1 MRIIIPEK
9 TRTGVIL
16 SGRKG
21 ISPRYHFRFHNLVL
35 LLITAIALQGCFSR
49 SVHQQPGTS
58 VDTSGGGYYGG
69 DRPPASVPEN
79 LDDIPDAV
87 VRAEPRSRTGNN
99 PYEALGKKY
108 YPMQEAAGFTQ
119 VGIASWYGKKFHGHL
134 TSNGEIYDMY
144 KMTAAHKTLPL
155 GVYVRVTHLQNGRSI
170 VVRVNDRGP
179 FKKERLI
186 DLSYAAAVKLDFVKQ
201 GTTRVKVEAIVP
213 EGSHSEVQNVIYIPD
228 NKQMFVQVGA
238 YRDAG
243 KARKLAAAMSPHL
256 PWKVM
261 ILKVRVNRKLLHR
274 VRVGPIK
281 STDAANRLIKAL
293 TMPELGQPKVV
304 FE

>member
-1 MRIIIPEK
+1 MLESSCD
-9 TRTGVIL
+9 G
-16 SGRKG
+16 
-21 ISPRYHFRFHNLVL
+21 
-35 LLITAIALQGCFSR
+35 
-49 SVHQQPGTS
+49 
-58 VDTSGGGYYGG
+58 
-69 DRPPASVPEN
+69 
-79 LDDIPDAV
+79 
-87 VRAEPRSRTGNN
+87 
-99 PYEALGKKY
+99 
-108 YPMQEAAGFTQ
+108 
-119 VGIASWYGKKFHGHL
+119 
-134 TSNGEIYDMY
+134 
-144 KMTAAHKTLPL
+144 
-155 GVYVRVTHLQNGRSI
+155 

-213 EGSHSEVQNVIYIPD
+213 DGSHSEVQNVIYIPD

-256 PWKVM
+256 PWKVR